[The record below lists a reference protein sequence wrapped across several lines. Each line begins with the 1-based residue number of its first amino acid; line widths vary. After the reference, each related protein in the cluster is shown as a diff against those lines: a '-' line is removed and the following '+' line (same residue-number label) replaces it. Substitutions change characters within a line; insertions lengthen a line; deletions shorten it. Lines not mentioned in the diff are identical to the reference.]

1 MWLILVLAG
10 SLALLLPLLQREE
23 DNQVRLAM
31 ASQDSKLLAADL
43 HIRSIFEER
52 LGDTRVLARSIE
64 IEQFLGHRGEQER
77 QAVVRLLL
85 DVCESYGVYY
95 TLQFIDW
102 SGQEVVRVN
111 RGPDRC
117 FEVPA
122 AQLQDKS
129 HRYYVT
135 ETSLRQPGAYY
146 VSPLDLNMEHGRIQE
161 PHLPTIRFATPLADP
176 AGSTRALLVLN
187 FMAQG
192 LLDNLPSGDGS
203 TPGEGTRNFLL
214 DGQGNYLFSD
224 QDPGRAFAHLLG
236 RQARFDQDYPAL
248 WQALKDR
255 AGHQRSDDGLY
266 LFKTVTTPAAPKR
279 PAVPGAVTGVA
290 GYQWHLVRFVP
301 DSMLFASSTFHG
313 PVRFAWYALFLLLA
327 VLVSALAARIQ
338 VRRTELR
345 LEVNKN
351 QALLRSASDAMHI
364 LDLDGNLVE
373 CSHSF
378 AHMLGYSLEEASR
391 LHVRDWEALFPPDQL
406 AVVIQRL
413 IREPAVFETRHRR
426 KDGSTIDVE
435 VNAKGVEIGGRT
447 YLYAASRDITQ
458 RKRDELAL
466 QSAHRRMRLA
476 TEAAGIGIWELDP
489 GNDTLVWDDW
499 MHRLYGTGPE
509 RFDVTFEAWKQCVH
523 PDDRDRAVGAAETA
537 LREGRPFDSEFRILR
552 ADGDV
557 RYIKGNAVVVKD
569 ADGRVLRMTG
579 TNYDVTEQR
588 RAEAALRASEER
600 FALAMRGSNDGV
612 FDWDLSTNQ
621 VYYSTRWKAMLGYSE
636 DELPNVFRTW
646 EELVDPADKADAQAM
661 ATDYLEGRRDDFH
674 TEFRMRHKDGHWVDI
689 LSRAFLLRDASGR
702 ALRMVGTHVDI
713 TQRKATEAA
722 LRQSEQRFRYL
733 FDSSPDPV
741 WIIDGR
747 HFIECNQ
754 AAVDILGYPDR
765 QTLIRAHPAALSPEF
780 QPDGEASFDKAERMM
795 HIAEQKGANRFEWV
809 HRRYDGTDFFA
820 EVTLTPIVLQGH
832 QVIYCHWR
840 DISDRIQAEARFSA
854 MFEGAHD
861 GIMIADAQTLR
872 LLDANP
878 AICRMLG
885 YNHDEMIGMGVT
897 DVHPAATLPQI
908 RDGFQRLT
916 RGETDVPR
924 DWVMLRKDGSEFP
937 AEASVA
943 TFEID
948 SRLTVAGFFRD
959 VTQRLAIEQ
968 ELQQHREN
976 LEQLIAQRSA
986 DLKETYRELLDTQF
1000 AMDSVGIGIHWVDT
1014 ETARLTYVNSYAA
1027 SLLGYTPEEMLTL
1040 RVSDIDPNFPPRAFE
1055 DIRRTAAEQGYAQF
1069 ESVQRTRDGNNVP
1082 VEVMVYHLAGSEGQA
1097 DRLIVFVT
1105 DITRRKENE
1114 RVLQR
1119 AKINAEAAAAA
1130 KSTFLANMSH
1140 EIRTPLNG
1148 ILGLSRI
1155 LQRESTGDKAGDISR
1170 KILKSGQHLL
1180 GVIDDIL
1187 DFSKLESGKLVITP
1201 VSVNLPKL
1209 VEEVLVLI
1217 ADQADEKRLSVEKR
1231 LAPDLSPWVTGDPQR
1246 IRQILVNL
1254 LSNAVKFTEHGGVT
1268 LDVSRADERVL
1279 FVVTD
1284 TGIGM
1289 DARQV
1294 AELFRPFHQAD
1305 NSISRRFGG
1314 TGLGLAI
1321 SGQLAR
1327 MMDGDIDVTSTPGA
1341 GSTFTL
1347 SLPLPVAGTPAS
1359 KDRNAPSDADTPL
1372 RGLRVLA
1379 AEDVDINREV
1389 LEFMLDEAGAIVT
1402 LAPNGLEALNL
1413 VAGDPEAF
1421 DVVLMDIQMPVM
1433 DGLEAVR
1440 RIRDIAPDLPVI
1452 ALSAHALKEEQEQS
1466 RAAGMVDHLTKPV
1479 DPQELIRRVL
1489 AHTRGDASTLPA
1501 SSDTAST
1508 ATPGEPALPA
1518 LADLDVDAGIRF
1530 VGGDPGRYLR
1540 VLCRFAEGYTGYGTT
1555 IAAHVAAA
1563 ELDEARRLAHR
1574 IKGTAATLGAVPLS
1588 DAAETLELTLKA
1600 VLDEDVPPEQAQ
1612 APLSRFT
1619 TALNSLLTGLER
1631 TLPPP
1636 C

>member
-1 MWLILVLAG
+1 MRKTLYETHQHRGRGPFLQVWAKWLILVLAG
-10 SLALLLPLLQREE
+10 SLALLLPLLQHEE
-23 DNQVRLAM
+23 DNQLRLAM
-31 ASQDSKLLAADL
+31 AFQGGRLLAAGLD
-43 HIRSIFEER
+43 ISATFQER
-52 LGDTRVLARSIE
+52 LGDTRILARSIE
-64 IEQFLGHRGEQER
+64 IEQFLTQRGERER

-95 TLQFIDW
+95 TLQLIDP
-102 SGQEVVRVN
+102 GGREMVRVI
-111 RGPDRC
+111 REPGRC

-122 AQLQDKS
+122 ARLQDKS

-135 ETSLRQPGAYY
+135 KTLRRQPGEYY

-161 PHLPTIRFATPLADP
+161 PHLPTIRFATPLAGP

-187 FMAQG
+187 YMAQG
-192 LLDNLPSGDGS
+192 LLDKLPTRDNSAPD
-203 TPGEGTRNFLL
+203 EGTSNFLL

-224 QDPGRAFAHLLG
+224 QDPGKAFAHLLG
-236 RQARFDQDYPAL
+236 RQARFDRDHPAL
-248 WQALKDR
+248 WQTLTEGAVQ
-255 AGHQRSDDGLY
+255 QRRDGGLY
-266 LFKTVTTPAAPKR
+266 LFKTVLVPIAPTLPATP
-279 PAVPGAVTGVA
+279 GETSNEA

-301 DSMLFASSTFHG
+301 DSMLFASSAFHG
-313 PVRFAWYALFLLLA
+313 PARFAWYALYLLLVA
-327 VLVSALAARIQ
+327 LVSALAARIQ
-338 VRRTELR
+338 VRRAELR

-351 QALLRSASDAMHI
+351 QALLRSASDGMHI

-391 LHVRDWEALFPPDQL
+391 LHLRDWEALFPADQL
-406 AVVIQRL
+406 AGVIRRL
-413 IREPAVFETRHRR
+413 IRKPAVFETRHRR
-426 KDGSTIDVE
+426 KDGSIIDVE
-435 VNAKGVEIGGRT
+435 VNAKGAEIGGQT
-447 YLYAASRDITQ
+447 YLYAASRDITP

-466 QSAHRRMRLA
+466 QSAHQRMRLA
-476 TEAAGIGIWELDP
+476 TEAAGIGIWELDL
-489 GNDTLVWDDW
+489 GDDTLVWDDW
-499 MHRLYGTGPE
+499 MHRLYGTDPA
-509 RFDVTFEAWKQCVH
+509 RFECSFESWAQRVH
-523 PDDRDRAVGAAETA
+523 ADDRDRAVGEAEAA
-537 LREGRPFDSEFRILR
+537 LREGHPYNSEFRILR
-552 ADGDV
+552 ADGEV
-557 RYIKGNAVVVKD
+557 RYIKGNALVIKD
-569 ADGRVLRMTG
+569 AEGRALRMTG

-588 RAEAALRASEER
+588 
-600 FALAMRGSNDGV
+600 
-612 FDWDLSTNQ
+612 Q
-621 VYYSTRWKAMLGYSE
+621 
-636 DELPNVFRTW
+636 
-646 EELVDPADKADAQAM
+646 AQ
-661 ATDYLEGRRDDFH
+661 
-674 TEFRMRHKDGHWVDI
+674 
-689 LSRAFLLRDASGR
+689 
-702 ALRMVGTHVDI
+702 
-713 TQRKATEAA
+713 AA
-722 LRQSEQRFRYL
+722 LRQSEQRFRHL

-741 WIIDGR
+741 WIIDDHR
-747 HFIECNQ
+747 FIECNQ
-754 AAVDILGYPDR
+754 AAVDILGYPDK
-765 QTLIRAHPAALSPEF
+765 QALIRTHPSALSPQF

-795 HIAEQKGANRFEWV
+795 QIAEQEGTNRFEWV

-820 EVTLTPIVLQGH
+820 EVTVTPTTLQGH
-832 QVIYCHWR
+832 EVIHCRWR

-854 MFEGAHD
+854 MFEGAQD
-861 GIMIADAQTLR
+861 GIMIADVETRR

-885 YNHDEMIGMGVT
+885 YSRDELVNMSVA
-897 DVHPAATLPQI
+897 DVHPAAALPQI
-908 RDGFQRLT
+908 RDGFRRLA
-916 RGETDVPR
+916 RGETDVAR
-924 DWVMLRKDGSEFP
+924 DWVMRRKDGSEFP

-943 TFEID
+943 TLEID

-959 VTQRLAIEQ
+959 VTQRRVIEH
-968 ELQQHREN
+968 EIQQHREN
-976 LEQLIAQRSA
+976 LEQMVEQRSA

-1040 RVSDIDPNFPPRAFE
+1040 RVSDIDPNFPPQAFE
-1055 DIRRTAAEQGYAQF
+1055 DIRRTATEQGYAQF

-1082 VEVMVYHLAGSEGQA
+1082 VEVMVYHLAGSEGDP

-1114 RVLQR
+1114 QSLQR
-1119 AKINAEAAAAA
+1119 AKTDAEAAAAA